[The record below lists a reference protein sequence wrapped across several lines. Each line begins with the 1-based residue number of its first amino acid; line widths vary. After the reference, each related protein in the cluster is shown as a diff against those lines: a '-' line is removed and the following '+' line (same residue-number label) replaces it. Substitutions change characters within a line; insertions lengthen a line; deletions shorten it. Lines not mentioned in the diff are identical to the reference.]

1 MILCRHKGVLRIKG
15 VINMTIGE
23 RIAKRREELGYTQ
36 EELAKKMGYSGKSI
50 ISKTENKK
58 NDIKLNTV
66 SRFAKALDCT
76 ESF

>member
-36 EELAKKMGYSGKSI
+36 EELAKKWDIPGSQLYPKQ
-50 ISKTENKK
+50 KTKRM
-58 NDIKLNTV
+58 IL
-66 SRFAKALDCT
+66 S
-76 ESF
+76 